1 MLQSNLQ
8 HKYPPQFQDL
18 MSEIDKELEKEKKEK
33 KEKEE
38 EKES

>member
-1 MLQSNLQ
+1 MLQRNLQ

-33 KEKEE
+33 EE

>member
-18 MSEIDKELEKEKKEK
+18 MIEIDKALEKEK

>member
-33 KEKEE
+33 EKEKE
-38 EKES
+38 S

>member
-18 MSEIDKELEKEKKEK
+18 MSEIDKELEKEKIEKE
-33 KEKEE
+33 EEE

>member
-18 MSEIDKELEKEKKEK
+18 MSEIDKELEKEKKK
-33 KEKEE
+33 KEE

>member
-1 MLQSNLQ
+1 MLQSNLH

-33 KEKEE
+33 EE

>member
-33 KEKEE
+33 EE
-38 EKES
+38 ENES